1 MKIIVTGSEG
11 FIGKALCRELRNRGD
26 EVVGIDRVCGTEA
39 ADVWHILKDG
49 DIDAVIH
56 LAAQTSVFNDDRE
69 QILND
74 NIDAFVRVADA
85 CTAYGVRLVYVS
97 SSTANP
103 CNTTSM
109 YGISKHFD
117 EQYASIY
124 CKNAIGVRLHNV
136 YGPEPRKGTLLNIL
150 MNSEKVTLYNGG
162 LNTRC
167 FTYID
172 DVVEG
177 LIYAID
183 CKEKLINVANPQ
195 ECTVKEFAEE
205 VRKHNGVE
213 IECVGEKREF
223 DNPCQEVDGS
233 LFCVPLN
240 YTPFSKGIT
249 KVFDYAEESEER

>member
-11 FIGKALCRELRNRGD
+11 FIGKALCRELRNRGVD
-26 EVVGIDRVCGTEA
+26 VVGIDRVCGTEA
-39 ADVWHILKDG
+39 ADIWHILAG
-49 DIDAVIH
+49 GGIDAVIH
-56 LAAQTSVFNDDRE
+56 LAAQTSVFNDDRG

-74 NIDAFVRVADA
+74 NILTFVSVADA
-85 CTAYGVRLVYVS
+85 CTAYGVRLVYAS

-103 CNTTSM
+103 CNTTSL

-136 YGPEPRKGTLLNIL
+136 YGPNPRKGTLLNIL
-150 MNSEKVTLYNGG
+150 MNSEEVTLYNGG

-172 DVVEG
+172 DAVEG
-177 LIYAID
+177 LICAIV
-183 CKEKLINVANPQ
+183 CKEKLINVVNPQ
-195 ECTVKEFAEE
+195 VCTVKEFAEE
-205 VRKHNGVE
+205 VSRHNGVKLK
-213 IECVGEKREF
+213 CVGEKREF
-223 DNPCQEVDGS
+223 DNPYQDVNVI
-233 LFCVPLN
+233 LFCPLLN